1 MKTNMTGHARYDR
14 TNRINYII
22 DTIGIGNVIAE
33 IATVDDLGRA
43 GFQKLTD
50 TGVIIVLSADNKT
63 IVTAFIGTLAQVCN
77 VYKTAK
83 KCQRLPDGLYNK
95 VLNNNKYL
103 QKQPK
108 Y

>member
-50 TGVIIVLSADNKT
+50 TG
-63 IVTAFIGTLAQVCN
+63 Q
-77 VYKTAK
+77 
-83 KCQRLPDGLYNK
+83 
-95 VLNNNKYL
+95 
-103 QKQPK
+103 
-108 Y
+108 

>member
-1 MKTNMTGHARYDR
+1 MKTNMTEHARYDR

-50 TGVIIVLSADNKT
+50 TGVIIVLSADNRT
-63 IVTAFIGTLAQVCN
+63 IVTAFIGTLAQVCK

-83 KCQRLPDGLYNK
+83 KSQRLPDGLYNR
-95 VLNNNKYL
+95 VINNGKYIN
-103 QKQPK
+103 KQPK